1 MFILKFFKCL
11 KTKID
16 DLKPDYLFLQF
27 YFCYYD
33 LSKNEYIKRPIL
45 RGRDIKRYSH
55 SFADLFLI
63 TTFPSL
69 RIDIEKF
76 SAVKDHLLS
85 FGYDRLK
92 QTGDIGARKK
102 THNQWFETQDSISY
116 WDDFSKQ
123 KIIYPEIT
131 KFLNFYFDDSGFFA
145 NNKCFILSG
154 KNLYYLISFFNSSL
168 FKYAFKDDFPE
179 LLGGSRELRKVFI
192 EQIPIVEVDEKT
204 NLILKELVLKCQNL
218 NDDNFSKK
226 EIEKK
231 IDNIIFNHFDLT
243 QDEIDAIGF
252 IEIR

>member
-1 MFILKFFKCL
+1 M
-11 KTKID
+11 
-16 DLKPDYLFLQF
+16 
-27 YFCYYD
+27 
-33 LSKNEYIKRPIL
+33 
-45 RGRDIKRYSH
+45 RGRDIKKYGHNYDDLWIINSH
-55 SFADLFLI
+55 NGIKEKGIKPINIDD
-63 TTFPSL
+63 FPIVKNHLDQYYEQLEKRSDKGDTAYNL
-69 RIDIEKF
+69 RNC
-76 SAVKDHLLS
+76 A
-85 FGYDRLK
+85 YM
-92 QTGDIGARKK
+92 
-102 THNQWFETQDSISY
+102 
-116 WDDFSKQ
+116 DDFSKQ